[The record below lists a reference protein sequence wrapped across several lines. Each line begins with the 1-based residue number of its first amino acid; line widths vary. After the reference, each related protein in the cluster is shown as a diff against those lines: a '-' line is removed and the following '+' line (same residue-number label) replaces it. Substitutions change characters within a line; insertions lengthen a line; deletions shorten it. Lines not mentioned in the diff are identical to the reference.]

1 MTKLTR
7 KYSKTI
13 QPKLLTFA
21 EKEAARIKLES
32 DIEEFFARDGFI
44 REIPQGESAMSK
56 RFRNWSSNP
65 KSLYLKKS
73 VR

>member
-1 MTKLTR
+1 MTDKFH
-7 KYSKTI
+7 TI